1 MRLDV
6 QTCTAAIL
14 AQGPA
19 YLASRTLAD
28 FNADAAKQQKAGE
41 HAAAVA
47 TYLALFA
54 KAQHANL
61 THPELYV
68 CHSNCSAAYLKLGLF
83 QEALRHANKCQTLA
97 ESSLRRWVGPG
108 SKPRL
113 VVRPAANF
121 AGAWGGVHVA
131 VASNCLPPSCAE
143 LPRPLPSC
151 THAHA
156 GTSRPPPPTSSLSC
170 ARARRCWAWG

>member
-1 MRLDV
+1 MRLDI
-6 QTCTAAIL
+6 QTRTAAIL

-19 YLASRTLAD
+19 YLASRSLAD
-28 FNADAAKQQKAGE
+28 FNAEAAKQQKAGE

-68 CHSNCSAAYLKLGLF
+68 CHSNCAAAYLKLGLF

-97 ESSLRRWVGPG
+97 ETSLRRWVAWAHGWAAFPRAFDVRLGGQHCPVHLLCGWVGG
-108 SKPRL
+108 SAL
-113 VVRPAANF
+113 
-121 AGAWGGVHVA
+121 
-131 VASNCLPPSCAE
+131 
-143 LPRPLPSC
+143 
-151 THAHA
+151 
-156 GTSRPPPPTSSLSC
+156 
-170 ARARRCWAWG
+170 

>member
-1 MRLDV
+1 MPPPPLPPLLLPPISLPSGPSCPRPQVWLDI
-6 QTCTAAIL
+6 QTRTAAIL

-28 FNADAAKQQKAGE
+28 FNAEATKQQKAGE

-68 CHSNCSAAYLKLGLF
+68 CHSNCAAAYLKLGLF

-97 ESSLRRWVGPG
+97 ESSLRRWVGQG
-108 SKPRL
+108 SKL
-113 VVRPAANF
+113 VVRPAAIF
-121 AGAWGGVHVA
+121 ASAWGGMQV
-131 VASNCLPPSCAE
+131 
-143 LPRPLPSC
+143 
-151 THAHA
+151 
-156 GTSRPPPPTSSLSC
+156 TS
-170 ARARRCWAWG
+170 

>member
-1 MRLDV
+1 MRLDI
-6 QTCTAAIL
+6 QTRTAAIL

-28 FNADAAKQQKAGE
+28 FNAEATKQQKAGE

-108 SKPRL
+108 SKPSL
-113 VVRPAANF
+113 WCDLLQNLPAH
-121 AGAWGGVHVA
+121 GVACKWPVTLNHV
-131 VASNCLPPSCAE
+131 PPCSALC
-143 LPRPLPSC
+143 
-151 THAHA
+151 
-156 GTSRPPPPTSSLSC
+156 
-170 ARARRCWAWG
+170 